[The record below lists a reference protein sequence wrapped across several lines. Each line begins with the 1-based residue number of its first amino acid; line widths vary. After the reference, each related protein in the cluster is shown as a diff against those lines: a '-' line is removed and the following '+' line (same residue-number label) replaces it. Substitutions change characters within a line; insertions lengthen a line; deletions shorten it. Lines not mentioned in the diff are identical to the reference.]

1 MKIQCALAVFL
12 FLMVNGS
19 LVSADSP
26 VVAGPDGI
34 YYQRIDAEEITWP
47 DAKAAATGLTYQ
59 GASGQLATLLTEA
72 QSNAADGARNG
83 GECWLGGIGDRNAD
97 PDEWRWITGELFWLG
112 VADGAAQNGLYTL
125 WDDGEPNSS
134 GDWLEWNSGDN
145 DWDDTNNPENDCYLV
160 QYNPQSTVIPRT
172 TAVPTLS
179 GYGIAVAIMALL
191 LLVWRRFE
199 AQIVWKY

>member
-1 MKIQCALAVFL
+1 MKFRYVLAAFVL
-12 FLMVNGS
+12 LLVSGS
-19 LVSADSP
+19 WVSADWP

-34 YYQRIDAEEITWP
+34 FYQRIDAESITWP
-47 DAKAAATGLTYQ
+47 EAKTAATGLSYQ

-72 QSNAADGARNG
+72 QSDAADSARNG
-83 GECWLGGIGDRNAD
+83 GEGWVGGIGDRTAD

-112 VADGAAQNGLYTL
+112 VANGAAQNGLYTQ

-160 QYNPQSTVIPRT
+160 QYGSQPTVATRP
-172 TAVPTLS
+172 TAVPALS
-179 GYGIAVAIMALL
+179 GFGIGIAILAVLL
-191 LLVWRRFE
+191 VVWRRFQ
-199 AQIVWKY
+199 A